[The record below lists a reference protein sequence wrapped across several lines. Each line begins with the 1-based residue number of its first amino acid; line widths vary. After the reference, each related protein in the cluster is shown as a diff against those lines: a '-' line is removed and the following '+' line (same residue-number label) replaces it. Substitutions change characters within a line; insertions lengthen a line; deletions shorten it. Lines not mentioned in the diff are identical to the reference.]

1 MVFLGKAEEAYNASV
16 MMMVVMMMVVMMI
29 EECGFSSL
37 VRVNELKAKI
47 FFSAHSHMSLRM
59 SRVDRFP

>member
-1 MVFLGKAEEAYNASV
+1 MVFLGKAEEAYNAS
-16 MMMVVMMMVVMMI
+16 MMMMMMVVMMI